1 MPRTWVTSP
10 TSGCRTAATTS
21 RRDTDMS
28 ESVAGPS
35 GPGTVVMELGAGVG
49 ALILYTPAGLDGE
62 EIEISRRGAPRTHS
76 RVRPRHM
83 PGQTRY
89 AAVYPG
95 LPAGRY
101 TVWQGHTPATAVT
114 VTG

>member
-1 MPRTWVTSP
+1 MREP
-10 TSGCRTAATTS
+10 
-21 RRDTDMS
+21 
-28 ESVAGPS
+28 VAGPS

-62 EIEISRRGAPRTHS
+62 EIEISRDGSARTHS
-76 RVRPRHM
+76 RVRPRHL

-101 TVWQGHTPATAVT
+101 TVWRDEHTPAAAVT
-114 VTG
+114 VSGGQVSSCHWPG